1 MKIRLKAGGRAVPA
15 PTSELRLLN
24 CGFSLRGRQAVG
36 DELWAGG
43 ARSRFRTA
51 ASELQVSPTRPAG
64 GARNRF
70 RTAASE
76 LRLSPTRADGARSRF
91 RTSAPELRVS
101 PARPAPSLSMGRA
114 VRAFRA
120 RSSRNIT
127 GMSRSCCGIF
137 PHAIAA
143 TFGNITPRVPPL
155 PRPPFNT
162 RVAVIRGKRRAHP
175 VGMSRQSRGEVEAIR
190 WRAVRAK
197 HWFFWKIRAYYPA
210 NYME

>member
-1 MKIRLKAGGRAVPA
+1 MAGGRWAAGYGQAVPATASEQRLLNCGFPPRGRRAVPAPTSEHRLLNCGFPPRGRAVPA
-15 PTSELRLLN
+15 PTSERRLLN
-24 CGFSLRGRQAVG
+24 CGFS
-36 DELWAGG
+36 
-43 ARSRFRTA
+43 
-51 ASELQVSPTRPAG
+51 PTRQ
-64 GARNRF
+64 
-70 RTAASE
+70 
-76 LRLSPTRADGARSRF
+76 
-91 RTSAPELRVS
+91 
-101 PARPAPSLSMGRA
+101 APSLSMGRA

-120 RSSRNIT
+120 RASRNIT
-127 GMSRSCCGIF
+127 GTSRSCCGVF